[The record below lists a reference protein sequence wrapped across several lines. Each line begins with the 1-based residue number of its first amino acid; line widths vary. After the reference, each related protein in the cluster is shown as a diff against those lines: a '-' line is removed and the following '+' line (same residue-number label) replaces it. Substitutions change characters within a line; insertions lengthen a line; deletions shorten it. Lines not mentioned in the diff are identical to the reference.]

1 MKVRELAA
9 MGLAA
14 VLAAGSL
21 TGCSGGGAVQTEAA
35 KMESAKTEAA
45 GNASGEASSEESSQQ
60 AAGDTVLRVYLM
72 KTQWIDAMD
81 QVKAMYLSENP
92 QIKDIEF
99 EIVHSGNYWD
109 NLKGKLASEDMPDI
123 IQMNPGNVLRDWS
136 LHLLA
141 LDDMDVLDELNENSV
156 KDGNIDGTQYLVPM
170 GIEGFGIAYNMK
182 LLNSAGVEEV
192 PKTWD
197 ELVTAC
203 EMLEKAGIQPF
214 VNHYKETNLTFVKHF
229 SMLPALYMDDSRA
242 FLDEMLAGKDM
253 NLPENEY
260 YNKYMDFLDLTMKY
274 GNQDA
279 INVDSNTAQ
288 NIFFSEQAAMI
299 TDEGSWMT
307 PSINSTNQELA
318 GYVAQG
324 AIPLTNE
331 PERNQLSI
339 FATNLCISAT
349 SKHAEEAKK
358 FISWFVSDPECLD
371 FMMKEVANMPAAK
384 SVTVDPA
391 VLGLLAEDVK
401 EYIDE
406 DMAAV
411 YLGPY
416 IPDETYT
423 DTGALFQKYI
433 AGMIDRSECLTGFNK
448 LWMEAA
454 K

>member
-1 MKVRELAA
+1 MKLKKLAA
-9 MGLAA
+9 MGLISAM
-14 VLAAGSL
+14 AAGIMM
-21 TGCSGGGAVQTEAA
+21 GCSGGSTASTQAGNEKSEAA
-35 KMESAKTEAA
+35 KPEESSKETESAKQ
-45 GNASGEASSEESSQQ
+45 SETSP
-60 AAGDTVLRVYLM
+60 GDTVLRVYLY

-81 QVKAMYLSENP
+81 KVKEMYLAKNP
-92 QIKDIEF
+92 QVKDIEF

-123 IQMNPGNVLRDWS
+123 MQMNPGNILKDWS
-136 LHLLA
+136 PHLLP
-141 LDDMDVLDELNENSV
+141 LNDLDVLGELNESSV
-156 KDGNIDGTQYLVPM
+156 QDGNLDGSQYLVPM

-182 LLNSAGVEEV
+182 LLNSAGVQEV

-197 ELVTAC
+197 ELVDAC
-203 EMLEKAGIQPF
+203 EKLEAAGIQPF

-229 SMLPALYMDDSRA
+229 SMLSPLYMDDTKS
-242 FLDEMLAGKDM
+242 FLDDMLAGKDM

-260 YNKYMDFLDLTMKY
+260 YNKFMDFLDLTMKY

-299 TDEGSWMT
+299 SDEGSWMT
-307 PSINSTNQELA
+307 PSINSTNPELA

-324 AIPLTNE
+324 AIPLTNDE
-331 PERNQLSI
+331 KRNKLSI
-339 FATNLCISAT
+339 FATNLCVSAT
-349 SKHAEEAKK
+349 SKNAEEAKK

-371 FMMKEVANMPAAK
+371 FMMNEVANMPAAK
-384 SVTVDPA
+384 SVQVDPE

-401 EYIDE
+401 DYIDAG
-406 DMAAV
+406 MASV

-433 AGMIDRSECLTGFNK
+433 AGMIERNECLTKYNQ
-448 LWMEAA
+448 LWIDAS

>member
-1 MKVRELAA
+1 MKLKKLAA
-9 MGLAA
+9 MGLAS
-14 VLAAGSL
+14 VIAAGSMM
-21 TGCSGGGAVQTEAA
+21 GCSGGTKTQTETTKAQPEASGQETAA
-35 KMESAKTEAA
+35 TEKPSADETKQEAA
-45 GNASGEASSEESSQQ
+45 G
-60 AAGDTVLRVYLM
+60 DVVLRVNLM

-81 QVKAMYLSENP
+81 SVKEMYLAKNP

-123 IQMNPGNVLRDWS
+123 VQMNPGNVLRDWS
-136 LHLLA
+136 PHLLP
-141 LDDMDVLDELNENSV
+141 LDGMDVLKDLNDSSV
-156 KDGNIDGTQYLVPM
+156 KDGSLDGKQYLVPM

-182 LLNSAGVEEV
+182 LLNSVGVEKV
-192 PKTWD
+192 PETWD
-197 ELVTAC
+197 ELVDVC
-203 EMLEKAGIQPF
+203 EKLQAAGIQPF

-229 SMLPALYMDDSRA
+229 SLLPALYMDDSRA
-242 FLDEMLAGKDM
+242 FLGDMLAGKDM

-260 YNKYMDFLDLTMKY
+260 YGNYMDFLELTMKY

-288 NIFFSEQAAMI
+288 NIFFSEKAAMI

-307 PSINSTNQELA
+307 PSINSTNPELA

-324 AIPLTNE
+324 AVPLTND
-331 PERNQLSI
+331 PKRNKLSI
-339 FATNLCISAT
+339 FATNLAVSAT

-384 SVTVDPA
+384 AAEVDPA

-401 EYIDE
+401 GYMDR

-416 IPDETYT
+416 VPDETYT
-423 DTGALFQKYI
+423 DTGALFQKFI
-433 AGMIDRSECLTGFNK
+433 AGLIDREECLKNFNQ
-448 LWMEAA
+448 LWVDAA
-454 K
+454 N